1 MPANL
6 LERCRDYL
14 QTAYRNKLGVEFSDS
29 LCQLETGRQP
39 VWRLVSADDLTSET
53 PPGERAVGALLDP
66 EIGVLFYLAPFD
78 SRTNLRQQI
87 ICAAAL
93 GSRLSIQAQSTIE
106 GTQNGDPRGAWRVV
120 VHWLVDLGDRRSWI
134 KEVAEVRRDTAFSED
149 VSLDAVFL
157 HRDGDLENQL
167 ERHGFPRLLLETREV
182 LRKRRIDDVTRWMSA
197 DDLVR
202 AALSGFQS
210 RFQKPE
216 QRDLA
221 EGIVQAMEQFG
232 TASVNATNVVRIEE
246 AFERPRT
253 LGRIRIENFRNLGS
267 VTLDFGCEPVSA
279 NIIQG
284 SNGTGKTSLCEAIS
298 VALFGSSS
306 AYQAFTDRTTEK
318 DVAVTDRGREYLAR
332 YLTSLRSS
340 SESSGDTRPRIAL
353 NDQPLSPPQLVA
365 AVETC
370 NAGVAMDG
378 TILHQDT
385 SFEFA
390 KMPAQELG
398 ARILR
403 GYSELADYIEEYA
416 ENRVLEANTN
426 RQDFLRTFGLSASIT
441 KVDTAFGR
449 MARRELDRSLPGFPR
464 PLVEWLDT
472 IQVGAQLAWRWQQ
485 WGNES
490 SRNGLA
496 GRLSLM
502 DASPANL
509 EAEIRSWLEEF
520 NALAMLSGEV
530 VKDVDARIGPLRPE
544 LEQVARRINT
554 WGEWLASQLQTGA
567 GPGPGATSSP
577 EASPLA
583 AKLDQLQA
591 EQQRIVEQGR
601 NAARHFEHLNQV
613 EAYVRESWSKQD
625 PDRCPTCGVN
635 HGDQGGI
642 LPVIQSWRE
651 QTAAERDRLRGEYSR
666 LKTEAEVLQKSL
678 AGLGPGRCP
687 IGEGEQSRIA
697 EALQWLVPG
706 QADFRQW
713 IAVKSQRDE
722 LLGVISV
729 LNRIPV
735 IPAKVDADGEALRVA
750 RELAW
755 QFADARHMFEAP
767 SNWKPVKEKLSAI
780 LAEIVNQHLP
790 RTLGALWSELFLN
803 LTPAPWLLPD
813 YPSIDVATRRGERG
827 ATLQVQGRLARYI
840 LNQSEVHV
848 LGLGWFFTRYLTRGR
863 FSHACLI
870 MDDPAHELDQ
880 AGFRDLCRLW
890 ESLIRLHRVYE
901 RPFRLIVALN
911 QEGRATE
918 AARATGGIMWCL
930 GWTPDQGDPL
940 CTVRLIP
947 EDVLPPQPVRLFQKA
962 AS

>member
-14 QTAYRNKLGVEFSDS
+14 QTAYREKLGTEFSDS

-39 VWRLVSADDLTSET
+39 VWRFVSADDLTSET
-53 PPGERAVGALLDP
+53 PPDERAVGALLDP
-66 EIGVLFYLAPFD
+66 EIGVLFYLAPFG

-87 ICAAAL
+87 ICAVAL
-93 GSRLSIQAQSTIE
+93 GSRLSIQARSTIE
-106 GTQNGDPRGAWRVV
+106 TTQSGDPRGAWRVV
-120 VHWLVDLGDRRSWI
+120 VHWLVDARDSQAWI
-134 KEVAEVRRDTAFSED
+134 KEVAEVRRETPFSED
-149 VSLDAVFL
+149 VSLDALFL
-157 HRDGDLENQL
+157 RPDEDLENQL
-167 ERHGFPRLLLETREV
+167 GRHGFPRLLLETREV
-182 LRKRRIDDVTRWMSA
+182 LRKRSMEEVSRWMSA
-197 DDLVR
+197 DELVR
-202 AALSGFQS
+202 VALSGFQS

-216 QRDLA
+216 QRELA

-232 TASVNATNVVRIEE
+232 TAFVNAPNVVRIQET
-246 AFERPRT
+246 FENPRV

-267 VTLDFGCEPVSA
+267 VTLDFGREPVSA

-298 VALFGSSS
+298 LALFGSSS
-306 AYQAFTDRTTEK
+306 VYQAFTDRTREK
-318 DVAVTDRGREYLAR
+318 DVAVTDRAREYVER
-332 YLTSLRSS
+332 YLTPLRSS
-340 SESSGDTRPRIAL
+340 SKSSGDTRPKIAV
-353 NDQPLSPPQLVA
+353 NDQPLSTPQLVA
-365 AVETC
+365 AAETC
-370 NAGVAMDG
+370 NADVAMDG

-385 SFEFA
+385 SLEFG

-403 GYSELADYIEEYA
+403 GYSELADDIEEFV
-416 ENRVLEANTN
+416 ESRVLEANTN

-441 KVDTAFGR
+441 KVDTAFER
-449 MARRELDRSLPGFPR
+449 MARREIDRSLPGFPR

-472 IQVGAQLAWRWQQ
+472 IQAGAQLAWRWQE

-490 SRNGLA
+490 SRNALA
-496 GRLSLM
+496 SRLSLM
-502 DASPANL
+502 DTSPANL
-509 EAEIRSWLEEF
+509 EVEIRSWLEEF
-520 NALAMLSGEV
+520 NALVALSGEV
-530 VKDVDARIGPLRPE
+530 VKNVDARLGPLRSE
-544 LEQVARRINT
+544 LDQVAGRINS
-554 WGEWLASQLQTGA
+554 WGEWLASHLQTGDVT
-567 GPGPGATSSP
+567 GPQAPSSP
-577 EASPLA
+577 EANPLA

-601 NAARHFEHLNQV
+601 NAARHFDHLNQV

-625 PDRCPTCGVN
+625 PDRCPTCGAS

-642 LPVIQSWRE
+642 LPVIESWRE

-666 LKTEAEVLQKSL
+666 LKAEVDDLQKSL
-678 AGLGPGRCP
+678 AALGAGQCP
-687 IGEGEQSRIA
+687 IGGAEQSRLA
-697 EALQWLVPG
+697 EGLEWLIPG

-713 IAVKSQRDE
+713 IAVKSQREE

-729 LNRIPV
+729 LNRVPV
-735 IPAKVDADGEALRVA
+735 IPGKVDAENEAARVA
-750 RELAW
+750 RELTW
-755 QFADARHMFEAP
+755 QFADARKMFEAP
-767 SNWKPVKEKLSAI
+767 SNWKPVKEKLTAM
-780 LAEIVNQHLP
+780 LADIVNQHLP

-813 YPSIDVATRRGERG
+813 HPSIDVATRRGEQG

-863 FSHACLI
+863 FYDACLV
-870 MDDPAHELDQ
+870 MDDPAPELDQ

-890 ESLIRLHRVYE
+890 ETLIRLHRVYE
-901 RPFRLIVALN
+901 RPLRLIVTLN
-911 QEGRATE
+911 QEARATE
-918 AARATGGIMWCL
+918 AARATGGTLLCL
-930 GWTPDQGDPL
+930 GWTPDQSDPL
-940 CTVRLIP
+940 SIVRVIP
-947 EDVLPPQPVRLFQKA
+947 ENVHPLQPVRLFDTL